1 MGAKNRLVVNAD
13 REIATIDRNIYGH
26 FAEHLGRC
34 IYDGIW
40 VGPESEIPNVRG
52 IRLDVV
58 DALRRIKPA
67 ILRWPGGC
75 FAEEYHWQDGV
86 GPRPERPGRMNTFWG
101 GVVETNAFGTHEFF
115 DLCELIGAEPYI
127 CGNVSTGSP
136 QEMQEWLEYL
146 NSAEKSRRAEQ
157 RRQNGQPRPFGLR
170 YFGIGNE
177 NWGCGGRMRPEYYAD
192 LYRRFQNHAKSY
204 GPKPL
209 FKIACGPRNDDY
221 RWTEVLMREAAPFMD
236 GLALHYYTRFF
247 SSGENLT
254 EHRGSATQFG
264 EDEWFRLLT
273 RAWFTEQLVRR
284 HSAVMDHYDPD
295 RRVALVVDEWGTWFE
310 VEPGTNP
317 HFLYQ
322 QNTMRD
328 ALVAGI
334 SLNIFN
340 NHAERVR
347 MANIA
352 QTVNVLQAMILTE
365 GKRMVLT
372 PSYHVF
378 DLFSVHQG
386 ARLLDSSLT
395 CADYRYGDDAIPS
408 ISCSTSRSPSGT
420 INLTL
425 CNAHPRSSTSLE
437 CELRGQRCRTV
448 SGMILTAPA
457 MNAHNTFERPD
468 QVRLGPFTGFRQS
481 PEMLAVEL
489 PPMSVVR
496 LSLEG

>member
-1 MGAKNRLVVNAD
+1 MAAQNRLIVNAD
-13 REIATIDRNIYGH
+13 RELATIDPNIYGH

-34 IYDGIW
+34 IYKGIW
-40 VGPESEIPNVRG
+40 VGEESPIPHVRG
-52 IRLDVV
+52 IRRDVV
-58 DALRRIKPA
+58 EALRRIKPA

-75 FAEEYHWQDGV
+75 FAEEYHWRDGV
-86 GPRPERPGRMNTFWG
+86 GPREARPRRMNTFWG
-101 GVVETNAFGTHEFF
+101 GVVETNHFGTHEFF
-115 DLCELIGAEPYI
+115 DLCELIGAQPYI

-146 NSAEKSRRAEQ
+146 NGGKESELAAWRRK
-157 RRQNGQPRPFGLR
+157 NGRDAPFGLR
-170 YFGIGNE
+170 YLGIGNE

-204 GPKPL
+204 SSERL
-209 FKIACGPRNDDY
+209 FRIACGPRNDDY
-221 RWTEVLMREAAPFMD
+221 RWTEVLMREAASLMD

-254 EHRGSATQFG
+254 EYRGSATQFA
-264 EDEWFRLLT
+264 EDEWFRLLQ
-273 RAWFTEQLVRR
+273 RAWLTEELVQR
-284 HSAVMDHYDPD
+284 HSTIMDRYDPS
-295 RRVALVVDEWGTWFE
+295 RRVALVVDEWGTWFG

-328 ALVAGI
+328 ALVAAI

-352 QTVNVLQAMILTE
+352 QTINVLQAMILTE
-365 GKRMVLT
+365 GPRMVLT

-378 DLFSVHQG
+378 DLFSPHQG
-386 ARLLDSSLT
+386 ARLLQASLT
-395 CADYRYGDDAIPS
+395 CADYRYGEETIPS
-408 ISCSTSRSPSGT
+408 ISSSASRGPSGT
-420 INLTL
+420 VNITL
-425 CNAHPRSSTSLE
+425 CNANPGISLSLD
-437 CELRGQRCRTV
+437 CELRGGRCRTV
-448 SGMILTAPA
+448 SGTLLTSTA
-457 MNAHNTFERPD
+457 MNAHNTFELPD
-468 QVRLGPFTGFRQS
+468 QVRPSPFTGFRLQ
-481 PEMLAVEL
+481 EGTLAVEL

-496 LSLEG
+496 LSLDA